1 MSLKTAITTK
11 HSIVQVYK
19 GILTISEI
27 GADYNIN
34 VLYSC
39 FCEDIPV
46 YHPLYGKGEIVSFKN
61 NLWQIDFITSSA
73 LQEFSTKTLLN
84 YLPN

>member
-1 MSLKTAITTK
+1 MPLQFLVSLKIKTK
-11 HSIVQVYK
+11 
-19 GILTISEI
+19 
-27 GADYNIN
+27 
-34 VLYSC
+34 YSLSKL
-39 FCEDIPV
+39 IA
-46 YHPLYGKGEIVSFKN
+46 KGEIVSFKN